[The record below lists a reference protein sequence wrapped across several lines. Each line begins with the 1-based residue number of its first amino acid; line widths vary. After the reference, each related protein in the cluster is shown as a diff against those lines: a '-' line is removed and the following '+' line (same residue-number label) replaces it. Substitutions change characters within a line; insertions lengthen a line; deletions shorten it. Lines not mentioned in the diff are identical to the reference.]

1 MFLQEPVTDKIVV
14 PQKMLNRWELEED
27 DDSDGE
33 FPIQRPKTSSGGRSP
48 VSSTVMQSHHRS
60 ETRQNDQKSY
70 RNHLARTSASS
81 GVSDASSRGL
91 YTDDDEDDD
100 LDAEELKRGP
110 SVRNRVGQGR
120 QNSGIN
126 PERPDSYVAK
136 NIYTNN
142 SKGPNAIRSLASME
156 TITIQE
162 LDDAFGDGLSN
173 AASSRTPGGEVEVD
187 KM

>member
-1 MFLQEPVTDKIVV
+1 
-14 PQKMLNRWELEED
+14 MLNRWELEED

-48 VSSTVMQSHHRS
+48 GPSNVAQSHQRS
-60 ETRQNDQKSY
+60 DTRQSNQNGFC
-70 RNHLARTSASS
+70 NHLARTSASS

-91 YTDDDEDDD
+91 YTDDDDDD
-100 LDAEELKRGP
+100 LDAEELQHGP
-110 SVRNRVGQGR
+110 SVRNSVGQGR
-120 QNSGIN
+120 QNGGNNS
-126 PERPDSYVAK
+126 ERPDSYVAK
-136 NIYTNN
+136 NIYTNI

>member
-1 MFLQEPVTDKIVV
+1 
-14 PQKMLNRWELEED
+14 MLNRWELEED

-48 VSSTVMQSHHRS
+48 GSSNVAQSHQRS
-60 ETRQNDQKSY
+60 ETIQNNQIGF

-91 YTDDDEDDD
+91 YTDDDDDDDDD
-100 LDAEELKRGP
+100 LDAEELQHGSNFRN
-110 SVRNRVGQGR
+110 SVVQGR
-120 QNSGIN
+120 QNGGNNS
-126 PERPDSYVAK
+126 ERPDSYVAR

-142 SKGPNAIRSLASME
+142 SKGPNVIRSLASME

>member
-1 MFLQEPVTDKIVV
+1 MS
-14 PQKMLNRWELEED
+14 QKMLNRWELEED

-33 FPIQRPKTSSGGRSP
+33 FPIQRPKTSSCGRSLG
-48 VSSTVMQSHHRS
+48 SSNVAQTHQRS
-60 ETRQNDQKSY
+60 EIRQNNQHGF

-91 YTDDDEDDD
+91 YTDDDDDDDD
-100 LDAEELKRGP
+100 LDAEELQHGS
-110 SVRNRVGQGR
+110 SVRNSAVQGS
-120 QNSGIN
+120 QNGGNNS
-126 PERPDSYVAK
+126 EQPDSYVAK

-142 SKGPNAIRSLASME
+142 SKGPNVIRSLASME

>member
-48 VSSTVMQSHHRS
+48 GSSSVAQSHQRS
-60 ETRQNDQKSY
+60 ETIQNNQNGF

-91 YTDDDEDDD
+91 YTDDDDDD
-100 LDAEELKRGP
+100 LDAEELQHGS
-110 SVRNRVGQGR
+110 SVRNSVGQAR
-120 QNSGIN
+120 QNGGNNS
-126 PERPDSYVAK
+126 ERPDSYVAK